1 MSINEKELNDL
12 SRRVIGCALTVGKTL
27 GSGFAE
33 KVHENALAHELRKS
47 GLTAAQQRGLSVL
60 YDNVIVGEYN
70 VDLLVENDLM
80 VELKAVPAVG
90 DAHRRQC
97 LNYLYAT
104 GMRLCLLI
112 NFGTPRLEIRRIV
125 RQL

>member
-1 MSINEKELNDL
+1 MPINEEALNEL

-33 KVHENALAHELRKS
+33 KVYENSLAHESRKA
-47 GLTAAQQRGLSVL
+47 GLTVAQQRGLAVL
-60 YDNVIVGEYN
+60 YDEVIVGEYN
-70 VDLLVENDLM
+70 VDLLVEDALL
-80 VELKAVPAVG
+80 VELKVVMKLD

-97 LNYLYAT
+97 LNYLNAT

-112 NFGTPRLEIRRIV
+112 NFATPRLEIRRIV